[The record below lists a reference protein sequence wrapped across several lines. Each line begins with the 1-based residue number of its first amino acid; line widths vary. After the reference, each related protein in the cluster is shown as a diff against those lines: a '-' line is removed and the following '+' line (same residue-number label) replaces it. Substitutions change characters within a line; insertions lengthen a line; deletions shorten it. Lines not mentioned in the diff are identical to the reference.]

1 MFETLCPRLKFN
13 VRNISLLR
21 KSTED
26 AKADP
31 KLWKSHSDGDA
42 IVAADFEETLD
53 NKTEPGDIL
62 IEERNFTAFRNI
74 LQEAVRTRRP
84 EFLRMLQTTNPI
96 AEDFHHIFGSFSTS
110 RNGDF
115 YNEIQRDDEQG
126 VGIANLDTSQISSL
140 LFVRSTKRLESDHIN
155 GYDSQD
161 IAETMVPAANL

>member
-1 MFETLCPRLKFN
+1 LALFILWEDFLQKTPDNFTTLWKDLFEALCPRLKFN

-53 NKTEPGDIL
+53 NETPTEPDDIL
-62 IEERNFTAFRNI
+62 VEERDFTAFRNI
-74 LQEAVRTRRP
+74 LQEAVRTGEATEKSP
-84 EFLRMLQTTNPI
+84 ELLRMLQTTNPI
-96 AEDFHHIFGSFSTS
+96 AEDFHHFCGSFSTS

-126 VGIANLDTSQISSL
+126 VGIAILI
-140 LFVRSTKRLESDHIN
+140 
-155 GYDSQD
+155 
-161 IAETMVPAANL
+161 